1 MHLVITDSGLGG
13 LTVFAQLER
22 ALRAAGRSRSTRLTY
37 VNAWPEQG
45 RGYNSLPDLASRARV
60 FDLALDRMLDMRPDA
75 IVIACNTLSIVYE
88 QTVFRRSA
96 SVPVHGIVDAGV
108 NLFAE
113 ALAAEPDSALVVLG
127 TRTTVDSGAHRD
139 RLVRRGFAATR
150 IAGASCHGLATA
162 IEQGPDREDVRGLVE
177 ACARAA
183 ADAAP
188 AGEPLFA
195 GLCCTHYSLVED
207 GLRAALAACSSRTV
221 GTLDPN
227 TRLVE
232 QLTAR
237 FATPA
242 ASGPSAGPGEPVSV
256 EVISKVQLN
265 DAQRAAIGGIV
276 EPISPPA
283 ARAIAGYRHVPDLF

>member
-1 MHLVITDSGLGG
+1 VHLVITDSGLGG

-45 RGYNSLPDLASRARV
+45 RGYNSLPDLSSRARV
-60 FDLALDRMLDMRPDA
+60 FDLALERMRDMRPDA

-127 TRTTVDSGAHRD
+127 TRTTVESGAHRE
-139 RLVRRGFAATR
+139 RLAHRGFATAR
-150 IAGASCHGLATA
+150 IAGVSCHGLATA
-162 IEQGPDREDVRGLVE
+162 IEQGPDRADVRGLVE

-188 AGEPLFA
+188 VGEPLFA

-207 GLRAALAACSSRTV
+207 GLRAALAASSARTI

-232 QLTAR
+232 ELTAR
-237 FATPA
+237 FAAPA
-242 ASGPSAGPGEPVSV
+242 APGQSAGPEEPVSV
-256 EVISKVQLN
+256 EVISKVHLS

-276 EPISPPA
+276 EPISPAA
-283 ARAIAGYRHVPDLF
+283 ARAIARYRHVPDLF